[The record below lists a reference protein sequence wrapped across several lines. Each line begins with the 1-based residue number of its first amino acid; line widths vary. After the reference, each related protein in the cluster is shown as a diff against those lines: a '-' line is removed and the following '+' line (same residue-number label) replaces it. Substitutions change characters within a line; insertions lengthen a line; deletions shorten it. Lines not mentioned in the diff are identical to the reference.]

1 MVQYVQRKVTLSKGQ
16 AEKLA
21 KGKKVRLTHKALSGG
36 AQTVYLTGQQ
46 NRKVETRLKRG
57 TGADIGPFEQAQIN
71 HNVQHGSGFFDSF
84 KAAAKGAL
92 KDLAKEGLKLA
103 VDKGGDFLK
112 NKATEM
118 IEKKLGTPAAGEA
131 AVSGSG
137 VKRRNDLTKKQ
148 MDMIRLQHGEGFF
161 DDVLTGLKTVA
172 KVALPMAGNAFLAS
186 RGMPPMFGGGKRGR
200 GGKHGGAIGIYRR
213 TARGAGK
220 QVGRSFRLP

>member
-16 AEKLA
+16 VDKLA
-21 KGKKVRLTHKALSGG
+21 KGKKVRLTHSALSGG

-57 TGADIGPFEQAQIN
+57 TGADIGPFDAAQLN

-92 KDLAKEGLKLA
+92 KDLAKEGLKIA

-112 NKATEM
+112 NKATDM
-118 IEKKLGTPAAGEA
+118 IEKKFAAPAAEEA
-131 AVSGSG
+131 AASGSG
-137 VKRRNDLTKKQ
+137 VKRRNYLTKKQ

-161 DDVLTGLKTVA
+161 DDVLGGLKSVA
-172 KVALPMAGNAFLAS
+172 KVALPIAGNAFLAS
-186 RGMPPMFGGGKRGR
+186 RGMPPMFGSGKRGR
-200 GGKHGGAIGIYRR
+200 GKRGGAIGIYRR
-213 TARGAGK
+213 TARGG
-220 QVGRSFRLP
+220 SFRLP